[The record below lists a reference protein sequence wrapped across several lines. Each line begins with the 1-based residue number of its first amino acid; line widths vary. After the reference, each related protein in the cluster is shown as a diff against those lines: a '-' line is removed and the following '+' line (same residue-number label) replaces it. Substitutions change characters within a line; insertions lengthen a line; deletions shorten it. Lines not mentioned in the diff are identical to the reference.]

1 MMAGASQ
8 SPILSTL
15 GGEPDPSDP
24 IFSVSS
30 RCSSR
35 TPNGRRPVE
44 ALWIDEQVFV
54 RETHAVDAATLLAQ
68 TDLD

>member
-1 MMAGASQ
+1 MIIVKQ
-8 SPILSTL
+8 SDH
-15 GGEPDPSDP
+15 G
-24 IFSVSS
+24 
-30 RCSSR
+30 SSR